1 MAITS
6 TPITSNASSNNSSSN
21 SPTATNAATLGENF
35 STFLTLL
42 TTQLKNQNPL
52 DPLDTNQFTQQL
64 VQFSQVEQQ
73 MKTNDQLGSIIALE
87 KSASST
93 AALAYVGST
102 VVVDGSTASL
112 KNGSATWSFNVSKP
126 ATATVTIRDA
136 TGQTAYSGSFSV
148 TPGQQDFKW
157 DGRSS
162 NGTQWPDGNYSI
174 TVTAVDTNGQTVG
187 VSTEVQS
194 LVDSADLSTDP
205 PTLSINGSDYT
216 FDKIKRIVRPSSSGS
231 A

>member
-6 TPITSNASSNNSSSN
+6 TPITSNAANSASN
-21 SPTATNAATLGENF
+21 SPTATNAASLGNNF
-35 STFLTLL
+35 ATFLTLL

-73 MKTNDQLGSIIALE
+73 MKTNDQLASIIALE

-102 VVVDGSTASL
+102 VAVDGSTASL
-112 KNGSATWSFNVSKP
+112 KNGSATWSFSVNKP

-174 TVTAVDTNGQTVG
+174 TVTAVDANNQTVA
-187 VSTEVQS
+187 VSTEVQAV
-194 LVDSADLSTDP
+194 VDSADLSTDP

-216 FDKIKRIVRPSSSGS
+216 FDKIKRIVRPT
-231 A
+231 

>member
-6 TPITSNASSNNSSSN
+6 TPITSNAANSASN
-21 SPTATNAATLGENF
+21 SPTATNAASLGNNF
-35 STFLTLL
+35 ATFLTLL

-73 MKTNDQLGSIIALE
+73 MKTNDQLASIIALE

-102 VVVDGSTASL
+102 VAVDGSTASL
-112 KNGSATWSFNVSKP
+112 KNGSATWSFSVNKP